1 MASNELNSA
10 LDDALAL
17 EKVAAGL
24 TADPASQV
32 GPYCVFDDFRPT
44 TSPSDEHSR
53 PTTPIES
60 RVNMED
66 PMMST
71 EFPFGAG
78 MRAPWLGSAAEDL
91 SLVQSGDSFPQGNWE
106 EWMRW
111 DPNAQTQN
119 PPSQDIDGPG
129 PVHFLKPETKSPH
142 EPHSLPPSGLPRPAM
157 NNIPFTFGEG
167 IESSPAFHFNNPNN
181 NNNNSPSVTE
191 PQQNG
196 SYFSPNNPVW
206 NNQQAIDQADSG
218 LFSPLSIDQQQMQ
231 SVPQP
236 PQSTPSLHH
245 SPSSVNSG
253 PDPKT
258 SSSSQQSSPEPV
270 ANSNIK
276 KRKSSTEDDSSTDH
290 KGDKQPPVKKTAH
303 NMIEKRYRTNLNDKI
318 AALRD
323 SVPSLRVMSR
333 ANGGNGDEEDDP
345 EDLEGLTPAHKLN
358 KATVLSKATEY
369 IRHLE
374 KRNKRLNEE
383 VDALKAR
390 LESYDKFAMMT
401 PNHMANAVGTP
412 DGMRYQ
418 EDPFAAAAARGQPV
432 SQAQGMIP
440 VPESITNLQAMA
452 SQPHYASQQNG
463 YPVYTTAPGRPGMTQ
478 QHMVN
483 GRRGNSMMN
492 KLMVG
497 SLAGLMIVEGWRE
510 REESGENPEGRG
522 LFALP
527 LTYFGRYG
535 SALVPKFAA
544 HGLSAL
550 YRSLPLLKLFLV
562 LAAVVYLVIPVLDPK
577 SKPRKKA
584 IPSIKL
590 QPAPSPASPV
600 EVRRK
605 AWLTAIQTVWVPRH
619 NFFLEAAAVC
629 LKALKLSLRN
639 VVSWDGYVYVT
650 GTTKDQEA
658 ARVKA
663 WEIALD
669 AQLTG
674 GDAEISKGRL
684 ILTIMASGTLPNLP
698 ARLMLKAMHI
708 RILLWEIAN
717 AGYGSWYMFDEISS
731 RLAQK
736 FWNKARNALL
746 NGKPQDGEEVEKLP
760 DHLAA
765 LLELE
770 CNDVMVDK
778 IVQRAYNLAWN
789 KPSAQNTEPDEAMD
803 SVVEDFAISSPLDA
817 LAAWYSSY
825 VLNRALA
832 RYLESNSSLV
842 SDEVQEDL
850 SLAARTAPP
859 NSVSQVRSLVAKSIL
874 LEKDRNTNILAA
886 FDSLP
891 SQPHIPALKNKISS
905 PRALLMNVVGE
916 APIAADVRKSLTL
929 VKCLALAETF
939 VASNSDEARMR
950 ATFVINN
957 TFLPEASLTLL
968 SFVAAHKVLRIFSD
982 EEKLLAE
989 SRQGLERIASS
1000 MRVWIGREAGRR
1012 SGLSSKTKGRIVE
1025 ACLSVSKMLVG
1036 MQESSSDEG
1045 DAGYASQSDAEAE
1058 TTTVSC

>member
-1 MASNELNSA
+1 MASNERNGA

-17 EKVAAGL
+17 EKVA
-24 TADPASQV
+24 V

-44 TSPSDEHSR
+44 VDEQSR

-78 MRAPWLGSAAEDL
+78 ARAPWLGSGTEDL
-91 SLVQSGDSFPQGNWE
+91 SLVGAGDSFPQSNWE

-119 PPSQDIDGPG
+119 PPSQDIDGSG
-129 PVHFLKPETKSPH
+129 PVHFLKPEAKSPH
-142 EPHSLPPSGLPRPAM
+142 DSHSLPPSGLPRPPM
-157 NNIPFTFGEG
+157 NIPFTFGEG
-167 IESSPAFHFNNPNN
+167 VENPPAFHFNH
-181 NNNNSPSVTE
+181 NNSPSVTE
-191 PQQNG
+191 PQQQTT
-196 SYFSPNNPVW
+196 SYFSSDNPVW
-206 NNQQAIDQADSG
+206 NNNQTLDQPESG

-231 SVPQP
+231 AHSVPQP

-253 PDPKT
+253 SDPKT

-270 ANSNIK
+270 PSGINK
-276 KRKSSTEDDSSTDH
+276 KRKSSTEEDSGNDQ
-290 KGDKQPPVKKTAH
+290 KPNKQPPVKKTAH

-333 ANGGNGDEEDDP
+333 ANNGNGEEEDDP

-383 VDALKAR
+383 VEALKAR

-401 PNHMANAVGTP
+401 PNPMANAVGTP

-440 VPESITNLQAMA
+440 VPESITNLQTMA

-463 YPVYTTAPGRPGMTQ
+463 YPVYTTAPGRPGMQ
-478 QHMVN
+478 SHQHMVN
-483 GRRGNSMMN
+483 GRRSNGMMS

-510 REESGENPEGRG
+510 REESGENTEGRG

-527 LTYFGRYG
+527 LTFFGRYG

-544 HGLSAL
+544 HSLSAL

-577 SKPRKKA
+577 SKPKKKA

-639 VVSWDGYVYVT
+639 VVGWDGYAYVT
-650 GTTKDQEA
+650 GTTEEHEA

-684 ILTIMASGTLPNLP
+684 ILTIMASGTLPNSP

-717 AGYGSWYMFDEISS
+717 AGYGSWYMFEEISAK
-731 RLAQK
+731 LARK
-736 FWNKARNALL
+736 YWNKARAHQKALL
-746 NGKPQDGEEVEKLP
+746 SENDRSGEQTEKLP

-765 LLELE
+765 LLDLE
-770 CNDVMVDK
+770 CNNVMVDR

-789 KPSAQNTEPDEAMD
+789 KQSAQNTEPDEAMD

-832 RYLESNSSLV
+832 RYLESNTTSIT
-842 SDEVQEDL
+842 DEVEDDL
-850 SLAARTAPP
+850 KLAIRTAPP
-859 NSVSQVRSLVAKSIL
+859 NSVSQVRALVAKSIL
-874 LEKDRNTNILAA
+874 LEEDRNANIIAA

-891 SQPHIPALKNKISS
+891 SQPHIPALKSKISS

-916 APIAADVRKSLTL
+916 AHIAADVRKSLTL

-939 VASNSDEARMR
+939 VVTKSNEARMR
-950 ATFVINN
+950 ATFVVNN
-957 TFLPEASLTLL
+957 TYLPETSLTLL
-968 SFVAAHKVLRIFSD
+968 SFVAAYKVLRIFSD
-982 EEKLLAE
+982 EDKLLSE

-1025 ACLSVSKMLVG
+1025 TCLSVSKMLVG

-1045 DAGYASQSDAEAE
+1045 DAGYASQSDEESE
-1058 TTTVSC
+1058 TKMVSC

>member
-1 MASNELNSA
+1 M
-10 LDDALAL
+10 
-17 EKVAAGL
+17 
-24 TADPASQV
+24 
-32 GPYCVFDDFRPT
+32 FDDFT
-44 TSPSDEHSR
+44 LADDHSR
-53 PTTPIES
+53 PPTPIES

-71 EFPFGAG
+71 EFPFSAG
-78 MRAPWLGSAAEDL
+78 MRAPWLGSAPDDL

-119 PPSQDIDGPG
+119 PPSQNIDGRG
-129 PVHFLKPETKSPH
+129 PLHYLKPEAKSPH
-142 EPHSLPPSGLPRPAM
+142 DSHPPPPSGLPRPTM
-157 NNIPFTFGEG
+157 NHTNFTFGEAM
-167 IESSPAFHFNNPNN
+167 ENPPAFHFNNNQ
-181 NNNNSPSVTE
+181 SPTVTE
-191 PQQNG
+191 PQQNA
-196 SYFSPNNPVW
+196 SYFANDNPVW
-206 NNQQAIDQADSG
+206 NNNQQPLDHPDTD
-218 LFSPLSIDQQQMQ
+218 LFSPLSVDQRQMQ
-231 SVPQP
+231 SVSQP

-253 PDPKT
+253 PDPRT
-258 SSSSQQSSPEPV
+258 TASSQQSSPEPM
-270 ANSNIK
+270 ANK
-276 KRKSSTEDDSSTDH
+276 KRKSSIEDDESTDQRS
-290 KGDKQPPVKKTAH
+290 GKQPPIKKTAH

-333 ANGGNGDEEDDP
+333 ANHGNGDEEDDP

-383 VDALKAR
+383 VDSLKAR

-401 PNHMANAVGTP
+401 PNPMANAVGTP
-412 DGMRYQ
+412 DGMRFQ

-432 SQAQGMIP
+432 TQAQGMIP
-440 VPESITNLQAMA
+440 VPENISNLQAMA
-452 SQPHYASQQNG
+452 SQSHYASQQNG
-463 YPVYTTAPGRPGMTQ
+463 YPVYATAPGRSGMNGQ
-478 QHMVN
+478 PHMVN
-483 GRRGNSMMN
+483 GRRSNGMMN

-510 REESGENPEGRG
+510 REESGENTEGRG

-527 LTYFGRYG
+527 LSYFGRYG

-562 LAAVVYLVIPVLDPK
+562 LAAVVYLVIPLLDPK
-577 SKPRKKA
+577 SKSKKKA

-590 QPAPSPASPV
+590 PPAPSPASPV

-605 AWLTAIQTVWVPRH
+605 AWLTAVQTVWVPRH

-639 VVSWDGYVYVT
+639 VVGWDGYAYVT
-650 GTTKDQEA
+650 GTTKEHEA
-658 ARVKA
+658 GRVKA

-684 ILTIMASGTLPNLP
+684 ILTAMASGTLPNSP
-698 ARLMLKAMHI
+698 ARLMLRAMHT

-717 AGYGSWYMFDEISS
+717 AGYGSWYMFDEISA
-731 RLAQK
+731 RLARM
-736 FWNKARNALL
+736 FWDKARNHEKTLL
-746 NGKPQDGEEVEKLP
+746 SGKAQSDEETEKLP

-770 CNDVMVDK
+770 YNDVMVDR

-817 LAAWYSSY
+817 LAAWFSSY

-832 RYLESNSSLV
+832 RYLESNSSSV
-842 SDEVQEDL
+842 MDEVKDDL
-850 SLAARTAPP
+850 DLAVRTAPP
-859 NSVSQVRSLVAKSIL
+859 NSVSQVRALVATSIL
-874 LEKDRNTNILAA
+874 LEKDRNENIIAA

-939 VASNSDEARMR
+939 VASGSEEARVR
-950 ATFVINN
+950 ATFVVNN
-957 TFLPEASLTLL
+957 TSLPEASLTLL
-968 SFVAAHKVLRIFSD
+968 SFVAAYKVLRIFSN
-982 EEKLLAE
+982 ENKLLAE

-1012 SGLSSKTKGRIVE
+1012 SGLSTKTKGRIVE

-1045 DAGYASQSDAEAE
+1045 DAGYASQSDVEPE
-1058 TTTVSC
+1058 TQMVSC

>member
-1 MASNELNSA
+1 MALNELNSA

-24 TADPASQV
+24 TAGSASQV

-44 TSPSDEHSR
+44 TSPSDDHSR
-53 PTTPIES
+53 PSTPLES
-60 RVNMED
+60 GVNMED

-71 EFPFGAG
+71 EFPFGPGA
-78 MRAPWLGSAAEDL
+78 RAPWLGSGAEDL
-91 SLVQSGDSFPQGNWE
+91 SLVQSSDSFPQGNWE

-119 PPSQDIDGPG
+119 QPSQDIDGPG
-129 PVHFLKPETKSPH
+129 PVHYLKPEAKSPH
-142 EPHSLPPSGLPRPAM
+142 DSHSLSQPPM
-157 NNIPFTFGEG
+157 NNISFTFGEG
-167 IESSPAFHFNNPNN
+167 IENPPAFHFNNH
-181 NNNNSPSVTE
+181 NNSPSVTE
-191 PQQNG
+191 PQQSN
-196 SYFSPNNPVW
+196 SYFASDNPVW
-206 NNQQAIDQADSG
+206 NNNTALDQPDNG

-231 SVPQP
+231 SQSVPQP
-236 PQSTPSLHH
+236 PHSTPSLHH

-270 ANSNIK
+270 ANVATK
-276 KRKSSTEDDSSTDH
+276 KRKSSTEDDSSTDQ
-290 KGDKQPPVKKTAH
+290 KSNKQPPVKKTAH

-333 ANGGNGDEEDDP
+333 AGNTNGNEEEDDP

-383 VDALKAR
+383 VDTLKAR

-401 PNHMANAVGTP
+401 PNPMAQAVGTP

-452 SQPHYASQQNG
+452 SQSHYGSQANG
-463 YPVYTTAPGRPGMTQ
+463 YPMYSTAPGRPGMNAQ

-535 SALVPKFAA
+535 SALVPKFAT

-562 LAAVVYLVIPVLDPK
+562 LAAVVYLVIPIIDPK

-639 VVSWDGYVYVT
+639 VVGWDGYAYVT
-650 GTTKDQEA
+650 GTTKEHEA

-684 ILTIMASGTLPNLP
+684 ILTIMASGTLPNSP

-717 AGYGSWYMFDEISS
+717 AGYGSWYMFEEISAK
-731 RLAQK
+731 LARK
-736 FWNKARNALL
+736 FWNKARNQQKALF
-746 NGKPQDGEEVEKLP
+746 QSGEETEKLP

-765 LLELE
+765 LLDLE
-770 CNDVMVDK
+770 CNDVMVDR

-789 KPSAQNTEPDEAMD
+789 KPSAQNTESDEAMD

-832 RYLESNSSLV
+832 GYLEANVSSV
-842 SDEVQEDL
+842 TDEVKADL
-850 SLAARTAPP
+850 NLAVRTAPP
-859 NSVSQVRSLVAKSIL
+859 NSVSQVRAHVAKSIL
-874 LEKDRNTNILAA
+874 LEKGRNENIIAA

-891 SQPHIPALKNKISS
+891 SQPHIPALKNMVNS

-916 APIAADVRKSLTL
+916 AHIAADVRKSLTL

-939 VASNSDEARMR
+939 VATGCDEARIR
-950 ATFVINN
+950 ATFVVNN
-957 TFLPEASLTLL
+957 TYLPESALTLL
-968 SFVAAHKVLRIFSD
+968 SFIAAYKVLRIFSN

-1012 SGLSSKTKGRIVE
+1012 TGLSTKTKGRIVE

-1045 DAGYASQSDAEAE
+1045 DAGYASQSDAECE
-1058 TTTVSC
+1058 TKMVSC